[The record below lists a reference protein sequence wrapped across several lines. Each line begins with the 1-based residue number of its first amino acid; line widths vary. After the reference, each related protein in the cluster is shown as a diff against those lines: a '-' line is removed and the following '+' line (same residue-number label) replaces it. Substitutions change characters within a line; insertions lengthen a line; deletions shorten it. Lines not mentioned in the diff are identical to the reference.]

1 MFLHVGTSTPVVN
14 SRDVTIPT
22 LQWRRTREQAITDE
36 GKDKE
41 GNMEYVKSELQR
53 NINTLEQN
61 AKISREYKN
70 NFIKL
75 FITVEEAKDL
85 LKAIEQ
91 YYLSR
96 STLAS

>member
-1 MFLHVGTSTPVVN
+1 
-14 SRDVTIPT
+14 
-22 LQWRRTREQAITDE
+22 
-36 GKDKE
+36 
-41 GNMEYVKSELQR
+41 MEYVKSELQR
-53 NINTLEQN
+53 NINTLEQD